1 MITENENLFD
11 QLKTQAIS
19 QVLSTGEQSKSE
31 VTSDTLTANVLHTLP
46 KGQKVNSAPTK
57 FRSFPLA
64 LQHEVTRSIIL
75 LYP

>member
-46 KGQKVNSAPTK
+46 KGQKVNCTPTK

-64 LQHEVTRSIIL
+64 LWHGVSKSIML

>member
-31 VTSDTLTANVLHTLP
+31 VTSDTLTAKVLHTLP
-46 KGQKVNSAPTK
+46 KGQKVNSTPTK

-64 LQHEVTRSIIL
+64 L
-75 LYP
+75 